1 MHLWFVILVC
11 TGVYGISRI
20 SQPGL
25 KAVNF
30 AKAIAGQKLNGSVIK
45 EIEVESEG
53 SCRLECVEEERCRS
67 YNFGTTKN
75 NAEKFKCEL
84 SDSDRFIGSINF
96 TKEENFSYRG
106 IQVIFV
112 SICLEAL
119 VFHLTRNFFTFDFFI
134 FSR

>member
-1 MHLWFVILVC
+1 M
-11 TGVYGISRI
+11 YGISRI

-53 SCRLECVEEERCRS
+53 SCRLKCVEEERCRS
-67 YNFGTTKN
+67 YNFGATKN

-84 SDSDRFIGSINF
+84 SDSDRFTGFKNF

-106 IQVIFV
+106 IQVTFLR
-112 SICLEAL
+112 ICLEAL
-119 VFHLTRNFFTFDFFI
+119 TFQLRTFLVFICFQAQIN
-134 FSR
+134 S